1 MKVYVITAGEYSDYH
16 IVTVTTDKE
25 KADNFVKVHND
36 SKCFYYD
43 DAYVEEYDTDDFDID
58 VTDRNAKYF
67 KVIANW
73 DYEKD
78 CNDIECDEIDSLEY
92 LADKNSLQ
100 HYTLSLMGNV
110 TRWKFYCTAKDEDHA
125 IKKATDWAGQ
135 KKAEIKG
142 VI

>member
-1 MKVYVITAGEYSDYH
+1 MKIYVITAGEYSDYH
-16 IVTVTTDKE
+16 IVAVTTDKE

-36 SKCFYYD
+36 SKRFYYD
-43 DAYVEEYDTDDFDID
+43 DAYVEEYDTDDFDIA

-67 KVIANW
+67 KVFGEWNYAQNCV
-73 DYEKD
+73 E
-78 CNDIECDEIDSLEY
+78 IECDEIDSLEY
-92 LADKNSLQ
+92 IAERNSQ
-100 HYTLSLMGNV
+100 YYNLMIGDGS
-110 TRWKFYCTAKDEDHA
+110 RWKFYCTAKDEDHA